1 MMEKEIIVIFGD
13 ISNAFDRV
21 WQKGL
26 LYKLKS
32 IGMDDTVLKI
42 KSCGTFASRKA
53 SSNVSHP
60 CGLKY
65 FLFRSTSLTKSTTL
79 LPLTVSALYF
89 CSPFSLQAMLG
100 SAFIFR
106 TNSSALVFIVFGTLS
121 NISSSITTF
130 VSVYHGETN
139 SSFPSGNAAAYL
151 V

>member
-1 MMEKEIIVIFGD
+1 
-13 ISNAFDRV
+13 
-21 WQKGL
+21 
-26 LYKLKS
+26 
-32 IGMDDTVLKI
+32 
-42 KSCGTFASRKA
+42 
-53 SSNVSHP
+53 
-60 CGLKY
+60 
-65 FLFRSTSLTKSTTL
+65 
-79 LPLTVSALYF
+79 LYF

>member
-1 MMEKEIIVIFGD
+1 MTSEKQLMMEKEIIVIFGD

-79 LPLTVSALYF
+79 LPLTVSAASSQPL
-89 CSPFSLQAMLG
+89 SRRPFIPSL
-100 SAFIFR
+100 
-106 TNSSALVFIVFGTLS
+106 
-121 NISSSITTF
+121 
-130 VSVYHGETN
+130 
-139 SSFPSGNAAAYL
+139 
-151 V
+151 